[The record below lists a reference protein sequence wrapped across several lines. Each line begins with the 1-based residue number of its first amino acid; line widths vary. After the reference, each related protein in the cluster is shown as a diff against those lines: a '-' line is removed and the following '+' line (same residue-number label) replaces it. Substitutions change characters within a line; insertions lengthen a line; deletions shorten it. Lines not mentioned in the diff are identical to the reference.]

1 MWYTKGALISLS
13 HGFVKYQSLY
23 DLLGSFILPY
33 SIQFVYNV
41 FIIVVI
47 NHNDRLS
54 QIRYL
59 RQPPHEKAEGRL
71 FHGRNFPVF
80 ASQKEAKWRY
90 FTAKGKNVGVSTK
103 CETHLRH
110 PLFMR

>member
-13 HGFVKYQSLY
+13 HGFVKYQSPY

-33 SIQFVYNV
+33 SIQFVHTV

-54 QIRYL
+54 
-59 RQPPHEKAEGRL
+59 HL
-71 FHGRNFPVF
+71 FGLSSFFAAKYPKNITRKNRF
-80 ASQKEAKWRY
+80 ASRSPPLNMPCGI
-90 FTAKGKNVGVSTK
+90 FST
-103 CETHLRH
+103 
-110 PLFMR
+110 PLPEGGYESGILLSKIQT

>member
-47 NHNDRLS
+47 YHNDRLS
-54 QIRYL
+54 QISNL
-59 RQPPHEKAEGRL
+59 RQPLIGINAVSDRL
-71 FHGRNFPVF
+71 VNDQLGGERRGKRDADAAVQELRARHTHR
-80 ASQKEAKWRY
+80 R
-90 FTAKGKNVGVSTK
+90 TAVVQGDVVS
-103 CETHLRH
+103 E
-110 PLFMR
+110 